1 MNAYEV
7 SVKDLI
13 RILLKKWYIIVLCTA
28 ILAAGGLVYTRLQK
42 TTTYSMTGR
51 VELESEKVD
60 IHEALKVME
69 DRHYLA
75 RMTKSRTG

>member
-42 TTTYSMTGR
+42 TTTY
-51 VELESEKVD
+51 
-60 IHEALKVME
+60 
-69 DRHYLA
+69 
-75 RMTKSRTG
+75 